1 MGADDRR
8 DEVLVGAIITRQ
20 YRFLFVLPFP
30 EIALPNVTLST
41 PMIPLSL
48 AQCERAN
55 NSSEHQSIPPSPLTP
70 TPHLEQPRG
79 TPHGASPTFS
89 FPTRSA
95 PPSPT
100 SFGGAHG
107 PTR

>member
-1 MGADDRR
+1 
-8 DEVLVGAIITRQ
+8 
-20 YRFLFVLPFP
+20 
-30 EIALPNVTLST
+30 
-41 PMIPLSL
+41 SL

-95 PPSPT
+95 PPSELRVENLKNETKPFNT
-100 SFGGAHG
+100 EWEKKIKDEL
-107 PTR
+107 RE